1 MEKKNIYI
9 SGKITGLDNYAE
21 IFEKKEKELT
31 EQGHFVF
38 NPAKHP
44 DMFSWQQ
51 FMELDLKALSFCDS
65 IYMMKGWETSKG
77 ATLELEEAKRL
88 GIEIIYEESPKL
100 EKDYYKDSN
109 NINNINSLEE
119 VEKERENFSHPSKLK
134 KDYYQ
139 DFVDMLDDESLS
151 DGDLLEKAKTYI
163 FELQKIIQQ
172 EYKLKEFSNN
182 VSEEIEPFVED
193 WMPPTIKDII
203 ENTVSDSSVSSFKET
218 YEPSKKGIAYKVFY
232 LKDGKLY
239 PPMVQNPNGES
250 TPLDMWI
257 DASAGE
263 IAGTTKTGRPQVL
276 KGGKGTHTSTGL
288 LAYRPGWHLGDV
300 PIASQFTKINKENGQ
315 KELFPAEFVWAECE
329 YSADIDYQQ
338 EAMSNGFSENGA
350 FRHSYAGLQKLPEN
364 GSYRYR
370 TNPDPKTEEWIIA
383 GKIKVN
389 KILTKKEIERI
400 VKKSGKELQK
410 VEKGSFVEIENR
422 VLENMCRQVNTSN
435 NLEKLLKGEKPW
447 EETLIE
453 RLDDALRH
461 LEKEEI
467 SKLKSLWGVK
477 FGRDSNKL
485 LSFLKENV
493 KDYYAISRFRTRT
506 LDVEEQS
513 KTTESKKQKK
523 TIERKY

>member
-1 MEKKNIYI
+1 MDKKNIYI

-21 IFEKKEKELT
+21 VFEKKEKELT
-31 EQGHFVF
+31 EQGHLVF

-100 EKDYYKDSN
+100 ERDNYKDSN

-119 VEKERENFSHPSKLK
+119 VEKAKENFSHSSKLK

-163 FELQKIIQQ
+163 FELQKIIQP
-172 EYKLKEFSNN
+172 EYKN
-182 VSEEIEPFVED
+182 VSEEIDSYVED
-193 WMPPTIKDII
+193 WRPPFIKEII
-203 ENTVSDSSVSSFKET
+203 ETSVN
-218 YEPSKKGIAYKVFY
+218 EPSISTFEEAIEPNKKGIAYKVFY

-239 PPMVQNPNGES
+239 PPMVQNPNGEA
-250 TPLDMWI
+250 TPIGMWI
-257 DASAGE
+257 EASAGE
-263 IAGTTKTGRPQVL
+263 VAGTTKTGRPQIL

-300 PIASQFTKINKENGQ
+300 PIATQFSKVNKENGQ

-329 YSADIDYQQ
+329 YSNDIDYQQ
-338 EAMSNGFSENGA
+338 EAMSNGFSKNGA

-383 GKIKVN
+383 GKIKVK
-389 KILTKKEIERI
+389 KILTQKEIKNL
-400 VKKSGKELQK
+400 VKKSGKEPQK
-410 VEKGSFVEIENR
+410 VENGSFVEIEDK
-422 VLENMCRQVNTSN
+422 VIAKMCREIDSSKD
-435 NLEKLLKGEKPW
+435 LEKLIKGEKPW

-453 RLDDALRH
+453 RLDEVVKL

-467 SKLKSLWGVK
+467 LKLKSLWSAK
-477 FGRDSNKL
+477 FGKDSNE
-485 LSFLKENV
+485 FLCFLRTNV
-493 KDYYAISRFRTRT
+493 KDYYARSYSRTF
-506 LDVEEQS
+506 
-513 KTTESKKQKK
+513 ESKKQKE
-523 TIERKY
+523 TIERETVERGY